1 MVGTPSKRTLRHPLL
16 ALGLALSF
24 TAQAGQPNEQ
34 TVATREDTKRAE
46 RPRPSSYWQAQREGW
61 FWYREPPIARN
72 SRRPPSAPTVPR
84 ELAEFEEVQRKLESL
99 KRVAVMNPSDENLK
113 AYMRFQRMVMDRSQ
127 HFAER
132 WQRLLWQA
140 PELDYSL
147 RGRPTNALAI
157 NAFDRQQEADDR
169 RAVRALAATHGL
181 VFVFRG
187 DCPFCHRFAP
197 ILRRFAEAHDLTV
210 LPISLDGGT
219 LPEFPD
225 ARPDN
230 GLAARLDA
238 RTVPALYLTEP
249 RSRSFFPVGFGLMS
263 DAELL
268 ERLATLARDP
278 LERTN
283 PVARNDS

>member
-1 MVGTPSKRTLRHPLL
+1 MADTSSKQRLQPSLIAVAL
-16 ALGLALSF
+16 AFSF
-24 TAQAGQPNEQ
+24 TAQAVQLDSQ
-34 TVATREDTKRAE
+34 TDVTREDSGQAASP
-46 RPRPSSYWQAQREGW
+46 RPRSYWQEHREGW
-61 FWYREPPIARN
+61 FWYREPPATRQ
-72 SRRPPSAPTVPR
+72 SRRAPSTAPQ
-84 ELAEFEEVQRKLESL
+84 ELAAFEAMQRKLENL

-132 WQRLLWQA
+132 WQRLLWQL

-157 NAFDRQQEADDR
+157 NAFDKRQEDDGR
-169 RAVRALAATHGL
+169 LAVRALAATHGL

-197 ILRRFAEAHDLTV
+197 ILRRFAQEHGLTV
-210 LPISLDGGT
+210 LPVSLDGGT

-230 GLAARLDA
+230 GLAARLDT

-268 ERLATLARDP
+268 ERISTLGRGP
-278 LERTN
+278 LGRTT
-283 PVARNDS
+283 PVSRHDS

>member
-1 MVGTPSKRTLRHPLL
+1 MAGKPSKQSLRHTLL
-16 ALGLALSF
+16 AVALAVGV
-24 TAQAGQPNEQ
+24 TAQAAQLDSQSN
-34 TVATREDTKRAE
+34 ATRENTVQVESA
-46 RPRPSSYWQAQREGW
+46 RPRSYWQEHREGW
-61 FWYREPPIARN
+61 FWYREPPAARQ
-72 SRRPPSAPTVPR
+72 SRRTPPTAPQ
-84 ELAEFEEVQRKLESL
+84 ELAAFEAMQRKLENL

-132 WQRLLWQA
+132 WQRLLWQV

-157 NAFDRQQEADDR
+157 NAFDKRQEDDGR
-169 RAVRALAATHGL
+169 LAVRALAATHGL

-197 ILRRFAEAHDLTV
+197 ILRRFAQEHGLAV
-210 LPISLDGGT
+210 LPVSLDGGT

-230 GLAARLDA
+230 GLAARLDTH
-238 RTVPALYLTEP
+238 TVPALYLTEP

-268 ERLATLARDP
+268 ERIATLARDP

-283 PVARNDS
+283 RVSRNDS